1 MIATGN
7 IVVTLVLGAIVAFFF
22 KIYAKLVSY
31 KFILK
36 EEKGNRNRNM
46 SIKYLFFYLS
56 FIYFFSF
63 LSDTN

>member
-36 EEKGNRNRNM
+36 EEKEIEIEICRLNIFFFIFR
-46 SIKYLFFYLS
+46 LF
-56 FIYFFSF
+56 FFSF